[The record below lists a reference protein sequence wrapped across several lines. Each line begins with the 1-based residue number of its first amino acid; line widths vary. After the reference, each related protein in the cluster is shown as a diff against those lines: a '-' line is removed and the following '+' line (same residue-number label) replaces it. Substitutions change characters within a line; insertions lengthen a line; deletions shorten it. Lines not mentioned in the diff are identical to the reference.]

1 MRRLIC
7 MILAAAVLAGIC
19 MTVFAEDDEDD
30 SVIVPVEFD
39 EEFDEETDEG
49 IAEAEENEDDS
60 VIIPVD
66 VEIEPEGEPESEPV
80 RVMQF
85 GDKGDDVAFLQTRLI
100 ELKYYRG
107 TASGS
112 YGEATRDAVQRFQG
126 DFGLEATGIADIQ
139 TQMVLYT
146 AMYRPLKYGSSG
158 DDVKE
163 LQTQLTALGYFKE
176 KIKGNYLESTQ
187 RAVEMFQRNN
197 HLQVTG
203 VADPDTQEVLF
214 SGKAVGYYD
223 DATPTPT
230 PIPDLNNYL
239 VDEDENSVPLPDEAA
254 AFTKKL
260 KNGSSGAEVK
270 LMQQR
275 LHDLGYLDASK
286 VSGNFQKYTFR
297 AVKAIQTQN
306 GLKATGVV
314 DEETWNVIFNDAHV
328 VLPDQ
333 TPKPTPTPS
342 PVPFYVYVDVRNQIV
357 SVYARD
363 EYGEYTVPVRQML
376 CSTGK
381 VGTDSDPGDWV
392 MNGRKATWCY
402 FPKWGGYARYWTRIN
417 SSIAFHSVIYHS
429 VSTKDMKTSSYRAL
443 GSRASHGC
451 IRLTVADAK
460 WIYDNCGE
468 GTVVHITTQNE
479 TRSDPELK
487 DSLKL
492 APLSEKE
499 MVPVKTPEPTP
510 EPVYRSDVKP
520 ELNGKVLKKKSSSE
534 AVFWLQ
540 NRLKELGYYD
550 TKCTGKMLD
559 RTVSALKAFQRDHGM
574 PVSGTADQKV
584 IDALFEEPTPTPRPT
599 PTPYEP

>member
-1 MRRLIC
+1 MP
-7 MILAAAVLAGIC
+7 
-19 MTVFAEDDEDD
+19 
-30 SVIVPVEFD
+30 SVK
-39 EEFDEETDEG
+39 
-49 IAEAEENEDDS
+49 
-60 VIIPVD
+60 
-66 VEIEPEGEPESEPV
+66 SEP
-80 RVMQF
+80 
-85 GDKGDDVAFLQTRLI
+85 
-100 ELKYYRG
+100 
-107 TASGS
+107 TA
-112 YGEATRDAVQRFQG
+112 
-126 DFGLEATGIADIQ
+126 
-139 TQMVLYT
+139 
-146 AMYRPLKYGSSG
+146 
-158 DDVKE
+158 
-163 LQTQLTALGYFKE
+163 
-176 KIKGNYLESTQ
+176 
-187 RAVEMFQRNN
+187 
-197 HLQVTG
+197 
-203 VADPDTQEVLF
+203 
-214 SGKAVGYYD
+214 
-223 DATPTPT
+223 
-230 PIPDLNNYL
+230 
-239 VDEDENSVPLPDEAA
+239 
-254 AFTKKL
+254 
-260 KNGSSGAEVK
+260 
-270 LMQQR
+270 
-275 LHDLGYLDASK
+275 
-286 VSGNFQKYTFR
+286 
-297 AVKAIQTQN
+297 
-306 GLKATGVV
+306 
-314 DEETWNVIFNDAHV
+314 
-328 VLPDQ
+328 

-392 MNGRKATWCY
+392 LNGRKATWCY

-479 TRSDPELK
+479 TKSDPELK

-492 APLSEKE
+492 APLSKEE

-510 EPVYRSDVKP
+510 EPVYRSDIRP
-520 ELNGKVLKKKSSSE
+520 ELNGLVLKQKSNNE
-534 AVFWLQ
+534 YVFWLQ
-540 NRLKELGYYD
+540 HRLKELGYYD

-559 RTVSALKAFQRDHGM
+559 RTVAALKAFQRDHGM

>member
-1 MRRLIC
+1 
-7 MILAAAVLAGIC
+7 
-19 MTVFAEDDEDD
+19 
-30 SVIVPVEFD
+30 
-39 EEFDEETDEG
+39 
-49 IAEAEENEDDS
+49 
-60 VIIPVD
+60 
-66 VEIEPEGEPESEPV
+66 
-80 RVMQF
+80 MQF
-85 GDKGDDVAFLQTRLI
+85 GDKGEDVAFLQTRLI
-100 ELKYYRG
+100 DLKYYKG
-107 TASGS
+107 SASGS
-112 YGEATRDAVQRFQG
+112 YGEATRDAVKKFQA
-126 DFGLEATGIADIQ
+126 DFGLEETGIADIQ

-146 AMYRPLKYGSSG
+146 AMYRPLKYGASG

-163 LQTQLTALGYFKE
+163 LQTQLTALGDYKE

-187 RAVEMFQRNN
+187 KAVENFQRNN

-203 VADPDTQEVLF
+203 IADPDTQEVLF

-239 VDEDENSVPLPDEAA
+239 VDEDENSVALPDEAV
-254 AFTKKL
+254 AFTKQL
-260 KNGSSGAEVK
+260 KNGSSGPEVK

-286 VSGNFQKYTFR
+286 VSGNFQKYTYR

-306 GLKATGVV
+306 GLKGTGVV
-314 DEETWNVIFNDAHV
+314 DEETWNVIFNNAHV
-328 VLPDQ
+328 VLPDG
-333 TPKPTPTPS
+333 TPKPTPTPT

-429 VSTKDMKTSSYRAL
+429 VSTKDMKTSSYKAL

-479 TRSDPELK
+479 TKSDPELK
-487 DSLKL
+487 DALKL
-492 APLSEKE
+492 APLSKEE

-510 EPVYRSDVKP
+510 EPVYRSDVRP
-520 ELNGKVLKKKSSSE
+520 ELNGKVLKKNSNNE
-534 AVFWLQ
+534 EVFWLQ

-559 RTVSALKAFQRDHGM
+559 RTVNALKNFQRDHGM
-574 PVSGTADQKV
+574 SVTGTADQKV
-584 IDALFEEPTPTPRPT
+584 IDALFEAPTPTPRPT

>member
-39 EEFDEETDEG
+39 EEFDEEADEG

-112 YGEATRDAVQRFQG
+112 YGEATRDAVKRFQG

-314 DEETWNVIFNDAHV
+314 DEETWNVIFNNAHV

-487 DSLKL
+487 DALKL

-540 NRLKELGYYD
+540 NRLKDLGYYD

-559 RTVSALKAFQRDHGM
+559 RTVSALKAFQKDHGLS
-574 PVSGTADQKV
+574 VTGTADQKV
-584 IDALFEEPTPTPRPT
+584 INALFEAPTPTPRPT
-599 PTPYEP
+599 PTPYQP